1 MMEEVVSKERT
12 PPKLVSPAP
21 NREVNAPLEPS
32 SNHVSASI
40 PVALSRGR
48 VEVEVVVAVK
58 Y

>member
-1 MMEEVVSKERT
+1 MMPDEVSSERT
-12 PPKLVSPAP
+12 PPVLVRPLPSK
-21 NREVNAPLEPS
+21 EVNAPLEPS

-58 Y
+58 